1 MASTRRFGLRF
12 LARIGPDLRDRST
25 GLPADGFYWQGA
37 RGDSVM
43 QVFEGKEAEIDAACA
58 LVGKGAHVFEVGPV
72 QEGHA
77 NSPYFR

>member
-58 LVGKGAHVFEVGPV
+58 IVGKGG
-72 QEGHA
+72 
-77 NSPYFR
+77 